1 MAQSPP
7 WLLEQR
13 WQDFQRRCLALR
25 KVKLVRDIAGLLC
38 IDLKL
43 LGQLTLGVINNLL
56 LLPRRRLVALK
67 EELMLLLFRLL
78 DVLVLVPDLLLEG

>member
-1 MAQSPP
+1 M
-7 WLLEQR
+7 
-13 WQDFQRRCLALR
+13 
-25 KVKLVRDIAGLLC
+25 RDIAGLLC
-38 IDLKL
+38 LDLKL
-43 LGQLTLGVINNLL
+43 LGQLGLGVINNLL

>member
-1 MAQSPP
+1 M
-7 WLLEQR
+7 
-13 WQDFQRRCLALR
+13 
-25 KVKLVRDIAGLLC
+25 RDIAGLLC
-38 IDLKL
+38 LDLKL
-43 LGQLTLGVINNLL
+43 LGQLALGVINNLL